1 RHLFLW
7 PCVLACCPR
16 ICTGKFQTGTLRISG
31 PKTENH
37 WKYLSKFGYGIG
49 TGEFQVRLQLVQPK
63 TLVDDKTARIQFN
76 VYLDE
81 DWPGVESMDEVC
93 SRTTKAKQVREI
105 ELVSQGKWGAWVN
118 GSLSQKIRPHI
129 WFFAVSDCK
138 KVLQNFTHRVR
149 YEARFL
155 Q

>member
-1 RHLFLW
+1 DW
-7 PCVLACCPR
+7 GYDSTSVWADPEE
-16 ICTGKFQTGTLRISG
+16 GKVWVGSEIALQVTIDGGTLKVEYG
-31 PKTENH
+31 PG
-37 WKYLSKFGYGIG
+37 W
-49 TGEFQVRLQLVQPK
+49 
-63 TLVDDKTARIQFN
+63 
-76 VYLDE
+76 E